1 MKYRSVSELNEDTR
15 ELAQELP
22 PEIDAVAAIP
32 RSGLLAAELLCLHL
46 DVPLTDVDGL
56 CEGTV
61 YDTGN
66 RHDDSPTLDDA
77 DTVLVVDDSVRTGTQ
92 MTETRQ
98 RLDEADLPFDIRYAA
113 VYITARGHEYVDYW
127 CEVVE
132 PPRVFEWNLLHHP
145 MLKNACIDIDGVLC
159 RDPTREE
166 NDDGERY
173 RKFLSEVG
181 PKIIPSQRVGWLVTC
196 RLEKYREETEAWLD
210 KHGVEYDELVMMDLP
225 DKETR
230 QERGNHAGYK
240 AKVYESTGASLFI
253 ESSEQQAAKICEQTN
268 KSVFCY
274 DSNEM
279 MQPGRLNYTYRKG
292 TDYLSRLAENP
303 VGFTAAA
310 SKYVL
315 ARSYHELKR

>member
-22 PEIDAVAAIP
+22 AEIDLVAAIP

-46 DVPLTDVDGL
+46 DVPITDVNGL

-66 RHDDSPTLDDA
+66 RHDESPSFDDV
-77 DTVLVVDDSVRTGTQ
+77 DTVLVVDDSVRSGAQ

-113 VYITARGHEYVDYW
+113 VYITGHGHEYVDYW
-127 CEVVE
+127 SEVIH
-132 PPRVFEWNLLHHP
+132 PPRAFEWNLLHHP

-159 RDPTREE
+159 RDPTRDE

-173 RKFLSEVG
+173 REFVTCVE
-181 PKIIPSQRVGWLVTC
+181 PKVIPNQRIGWLVTC

-210 KHGVEYDELVMMDLP
+210 EHGVEYDELVMMDLP

-230 QERGNHAGYK
+230 QELGNHAGYK
-240 AKVYESTGASLFI
+240 AEVYESTGADLFI
-253 ESSEQQAAKICEQTN
+253 ESSERQAAKICDQTR
-268 KSVFCY
+268 KPVYCY

-279 MQPGRLNYTYRKG
+279 VQSGRIDRTYQKG
-292 TDYLSRLAENP
+292 NDYLSRLAENP
-303 VGFTAAA
+303 IGFAATA

-315 ARSYHELKR
+315 TRSYHGIRR